1 MNEDI
6 RQRELRLLRQR
17 VIDLEAE
24 KHALQERVDRL
35 EQLRA
40 DISLSG
46 FVRSLTLDVALG
58 EATMPDHVVTPV
70 AISASTYLVRSAE
83 GIGLRFPPPDLTDA
97 SALSSTSFE
106 LAKVPALDGRTPRSL
121 YAVLQHKQRAY
132 AETAVGGRVQG
143 LLVAEIGKVL
153 GESGGWTV
161 QFLAEAAGRIGEFEL
176 KLAESSSDEART
188 KAATGLIELARSV
201 AGKAQFVAGD
211 VHALATAL
219 DATTPEFAPSAR

>member
-6 RQRELRLLRQR
+6 RQFRLLRQR

-46 FVRSLTLDVALG
+46 FVQSLTLDVALG

-70 AISASTYLVRSAE
+70 AISASTYLIPVAE

-97 SALSSTSFE
+97 GALSTTSFE

-121 YAVLQHKQRAY
+121 YAVLQQKQRAY
-132 AETAVGGRVQG
+132 AETAEGGRAPG

-153 GESGGWTV
+153 AESGSWTV
-161 QFLAEAAGRIGEFEL
+161 PFLAGAAGRIGELEL
-176 KLAESSSDEART
+176 KLAESSGNEARA
-188 KAATGLIELARSV
+188 KAAAALIEVARSLD
-201 AGKAQFVAGD
+201 GKARFVAGD
-211 VHALATAL
+211 VHALAAGL
-219 DATTPEFAPSAR
+219 DATTPEFAATS